1 MARQWQAEAPP
12 IADLEVLQSG
22 LAGDLARYEA
32 EATGRAAALQARVQK
47 VKRERFKWAEKAM
60 SGAAP
65 DDIAAEKQRLLA
77 GQLSSAEVQLAQ
89 HQRLGDVHRQA
100 LGAVVALIAD
110 AGQTCAA
117 ADPQSRRGMNQAW
130 FAHLEIDE
138 DDDLIEVVRP
148 QRDDFPEA
156 VRREIARREEPSGKE
171 KPSDR
176 EGRRVTEPV
185 GVSNLN
191 LLVVLTR
198 LPSKHLTA
206 LVNAGAAADE
216 TALPQLT
223 TTGPARARR
232 LSAADQVAVLRA
244 YQAGDSMAALAARF
258 DVRRSTI
265 SELLR
270 RSASPM
276 RAERAISDDDVDQAV
291 WLYDQGQSLVR
302 IGERLGY
309 NAETIR
315 KQLKRRG
322 VVMRP
327 ASQPGARVVH
337 DVVREG
343 SVEFR

>member
-191 LLVVLTR
+191 LLV
-198 LPSKHLTA
+198 
-206 LVNAGAAADE
+206 
-216 TALPQLT
+216 
-223 TTGPARARR
+223 
-232 LSAADQVAVLRA
+232 
-244 YQAGDSMAALAARF
+244 
-258 DVRRSTI
+258 
-265 SELLR
+265 ELLGR
-270 RSASPM
+270 YSNMDRTL
-276 RAERAISDDDVDQAV
+276 E
-291 WLYDQGQSLVR
+291 GLVKLR
-302 IGERLGY
+302 EELGL
-309 NAETIR
+309 APLPPVAPGR
-315 KQLKRRG
+315 KQRR
-322 VVMRP
+322 
-327 ASQPGARVVH
+327 AQP
-337 DVVREG
+337 
-343 SVEFR
+343 